1 TVARS
6 VHDAADGTIHA
17 MLSEIAAF
25 SVAALVITL
34 TPGADM
40 ALVARRA
47 MADGW
52 STAARTSL
60 GVCSGL
66 IVHATASAIGVS
78 AILARSA
85 TAFTVLKTCGAVY
98 LVLLGLFSFRR
109 ARGLRGAHEDVRPLP
124 PARRVYAQ
132 GLLNNVLNPKP
143 AIFYLA
149 FLPQFIGPGDPVVV
163 MAVILVSIHIAMGV
177 VWLLTWAWLVSRARA
192 QFLRPHWRAT
202 LQRVPGAVLVRL
214 GVRLAAAPR

>member
-1 TVARS
+1 MARL
-6 VHDAADGTIHA
+6 AR
-17 MLSEIAAF
+17 MLAEIAAF
-25 SVAALVITL
+25 SVAALVITV

-47 MADGW
+47 LGDGYA
-52 STAARTSL
+52 TAARTSL

-66 IVHATASAIGVS
+66 IVHATASAVGVS

-85 TAFTVLKTCGAVY
+85 TAFTVLKVCGAIY

-109 ARGLRGAHEDVRPLP
+109 ARRIKHEPDQIRALP
-124 PARRVYAQ
+124 PARRAYGQ

-149 FLPQFIGPGDPVVV
+149 FLLQFIGPGDPVVL

-192 QFLRPHWRAT
+192 QFLRPRWRAR
-202 LQRVPGAVLVRL
+202 LERVTGTVLVAL
-214 GVRLAAAPR
+214 GARLAAVTR